1 MLYLPFI
8 GICWG
13 ESAGARTPTTPAA
26 PTCPTPPPPLAL
38 LARRL
43 WPTFGQQLVK

>member
-26 PTCPTPPPPLAL
+26 PTCPTPPPPGA
-38 LARRL
+38 
-43 WPTFGQQLVK
+43 FGQAPLANS

>member
-26 PTCPTPPPPLAL
+26 PTCPTPPPPGA
-38 LARRL
+38 
-43 WPTFGQQLVK
+43 FGQAPLANSWGA

>member
-26 PTCPTPPPPLAL
+26 PTCPTPPPPW
-38 LARRL
+38 RF
-43 WPTFGQQLVK
+43 WPGAFGQQLVK